1 MYHSLA
7 ASRRPRDA
15 ESVLQ
20 AKPRHWRDKL
30 FTAVEEFTNEIRT
43 APRKLKVS
51 LEAASRPPKT
61 QNRFCK
67 QNLDIGEISFLLRSK
82 NLPMNFRTTPRKLKV
97 SLEAASRR
105 PRDAESVLQAK
116 PRHWRDKLFTAVEE
130 FTNEILHCSKKIK
143 SFAQAFSKACRVEGR
158 SPSWVLRAKP
168 LTSLSL

>member
-1 MYHSLA
+1 MHYTLA

-51 LEAASRPPKT
+51 LEAASR
-61 QNRFCK
+61 
-67 QNLDIGEISFLLRSK
+67 
-82 NLPMNFRTTPRKLKV
+82 
-97 SLEAASRR
+97 R

-130 FTNEILHCSKKIK
+130 FTNEIPHCSKKIK

-168 LTSLSL
+168 LTSLAP